1 MIQFIELFCP
11 RLAPRLASA
20 SALYLLAFAA
30 SLPACS
36 SDPGRPSLISV
47 GGNPADAGSSG
58 SSPAESGSRDF
69 AGAGGDATGDSG
81 ATGENGGASAGGSGN
96 STASGGSAPV
106 VPAACNPKAM
116 WGDAASVAGLSSA
129 ALDTLLAITPDELD
143 LALLREGALYVAHR
157 SSPGATC
164 TIGSPLA
171 IPAGWTAAHGAALS
185 ADGKRLLL
193 VSDPDQK
200 MLGELTRSN
209 RSAAL
214 SGPIDTSAFTAV
226 NLDSIYTGKVYASP
240 TLSADDDQLLF
251 NSSFLETDS
260 TIVVSSRAGSSVWS
274 TPKELSAGT
283 FDGSGGKRRLPT
295 GMSADGRTL
304 FYFNEESAQEE
315 ARWRATSS
323 VESPLYDMLSLGA
336 RRGAAPNSACNRIYS
351 ESNGDVVVE
360 KD

>member
-1 MIQFIELFCP
+1 MNQFIALSRP
-11 RLAPRLASA
+11 RLVPRVASA
-20 SALYLLAFAA
+20 AGLCLLAFAA

-47 GGNPADAGSSG
+47 GGSPADGGSSG
-58 SSPAESGSRDF
+58 SSPAEGGARDF
-69 AGAGGDATGDSG
+69 AGAGGDPTADSG
-81 ATGENGGASAGGSGN
+81 ATGESGGAPVGGSGN
-96 STASGGSAPV
+96 STATGGSAAV
-106 VPAACNPKAM
+106 VPATCDPKVM
-116 WGDAASVAGLSSA
+116 WGASAPVAGLSSA
-129 ALDTLLAITPDELD
+129 ASETLLAVTPDELD
-143 LALLREGALYVAHR
+143 LAFLREGAVYVAHR
-157 SSPGATC
+157 STTGATF
-164 TIGSPLA
+164 TLGSPLV

-209 RSAAL
+209 RSTAF
-214 SGPIDTSAFTAV
+214 SGPMDTSAFTAV

-260 TIVVSSRAGSSVWS
+260 TIVVSSRTGQSAWS

-336 RRGAAPNSACNRIYS
+336 RRGAAPNSACNRLYS
-351 ESNGDVVVE
+351 ESNSDVVVE